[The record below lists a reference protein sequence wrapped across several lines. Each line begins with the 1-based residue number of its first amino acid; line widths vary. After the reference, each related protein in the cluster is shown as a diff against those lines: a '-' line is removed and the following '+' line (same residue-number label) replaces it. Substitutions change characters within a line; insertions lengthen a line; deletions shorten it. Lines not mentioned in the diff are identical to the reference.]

1 MICALALWPAVIVNE
16 SYQTTVEISDERCK
30 ALSLEEEAIVL
41 TTDGAYGVGD
51 NH

>member
-30 ALSLEEEAIVL
+30 ALSSEAKTVVFAPN
-41 TTDGAYGVGD
+41 GAYIGGD
-51 NH
+51 DR